1 MIFCKRLFWTIA
13 MICCALALSVSGI
26 QDEEYIQIQPRS
38 VEGDGAYSNE
48 LQLLLDGKFAA
59 PGTSWNGDRCVF
71 WEDELAT
78 FVFDLAAEYQ
88 IVDVLLQVDDNDIY
102 TVEYSDDGLNF
113 TPLVVFYVGY
123 GSTGSG
129 LDSMSTDPG
138 SPQYAAIPPRDPVQ
152 ARFLR
157 LSASSGDGKYALAE
171 FQVFGYALGNAAEPL
186 GVPAVPAGILG
197 FGDFSHSADL
207 IIDGRTPAEG
217 GEWDG
222 DASVYW
228 SDPESYFVIDL
239 GRLQEVI
246 GIEIQVNPGNGYRVD
261 YSKEDREYISL
272 VEILDPGGDIDA
284 GMDTISTIP
293 GNPEYISD
301 LDFFPVQARY
311 LKIYAMEGS
320 GPFAVS
326 ELLILVRE

>member
-1 MIFCKRLFWTIA
+1 MAFF
-13 MICCALALSVSGI
+13 CCALALSVSGI
-26 QDEEYIQIQPRS
+26 QDEEYIQIKPHS
-38 VEGDGAYSNE
+38 VVGDGIYTNN
-48 LQLLLDGKFAA
+48 LQLILDGKFAV
-59 PGTSWNGDRCVF
+59 PGTPWNGDRCVH

-88 IVDVLLQVDDNDIY
+88 VVDILLQVDDNDIY
-102 TVEYSDDGLNF
+102 TVEYSDDGVNF

-138 SPQYAAIPPRDPVQ
+138 SPQYAAIPPLDPVQ

-157 LSASSGDGKYALAE
+157 LTASSGDGYYALAE
-171 FQVFGYALGNAAEPL
+171 FQVFGYPLGDAAEAL
-186 GVPAVPAGILG
+186 GVPAVPAEVLG
-197 FGDFSHSADL
+197 FGEFSHSADL

-222 DASVYW
+222 DGSVYW
-228 SDPESYFVIDL
+228 SDPEAYFVIDL
-239 GRLQEVI
+239 GKSQEVV

-261 YSKEDREYISL
+261 YSIEDREYISL
-272 VEILDPGGDIDA
+272 VEILDPGGDIVT

-293 GNPEYISD
+293 GSPEYILD

-311 LKIYAMEGS
+311 LKIYAVEGS

-326 ELLILVRE
+326 ELLVFIRE